1 MREFGRPKHFGWR
14 DLPAFETLEHK
25 RRTKNGTRVSWYT
38 VAMENAPLEPGMARG
53 ASHQREVIRIDADS
67 YGAKNGEQDAAE
79 LAAWL
84 NRLRDLARDKQLSA
98 NEIVQV
104 PEGFAG
110 NVITVAAAPTGAGT
124 GHTPTV
130 VRR

>member
-1 MREFGRPKHFGWR
+1 M
-14 DLPAFETLEHK
+14 
-25 RRTKNGTRVSWYT
+25 
-38 VAMENAPLEPGMARG
+38 
-53 ASHQREVIRIDADS
+53 IRIDADG

-84 NRLRDLARDKQLSA
+84 NQLRDLARDRRLSPS
-98 NEIVQV
+98 EIVQV

-110 NVITVAAAPTGAGT
+110 NAITVAASPLGDGAER
-124 GHTPTV
+124 TPTV